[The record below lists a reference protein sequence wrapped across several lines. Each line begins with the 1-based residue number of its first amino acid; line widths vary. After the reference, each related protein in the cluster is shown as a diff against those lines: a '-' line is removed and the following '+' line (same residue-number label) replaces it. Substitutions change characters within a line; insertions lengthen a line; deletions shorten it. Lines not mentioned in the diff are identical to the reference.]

1 MRFRSSI
8 TRIARMRRRLRTPPA
23 LALLA
28 ALTGPACQRGAP
40 AGPEEPS
47 DGAASGSVL
56 ESSKALYFRLGG
68 VDGIRA
74 VVDEMVGRMAADGRI
89 EQFFVRIDFRRFKQQ
104 LVVQICELSGGPC
117 RYRGRSMTQAHRGL
131 RIRPAH
137 FEAMIEDT
145 RDALKA
151 AQVGERERHELL
163 SVLRG
168 LKPEIVENP
177 TEESR

>member
-1 MRFRSSI
+1 MRC
-8 TRIARMRRRLRTPPA
+8 RLRNASA
-23 LALLA
+23 LAAALA
-28 ALTGPACQRGAP
+28 ALAAAGGCQRGNPGGA
-40 AGPEEPS
+40 EEPG
-47 DGAASGSVL
+47 DAASGSVL

-89 EQFFVRIDFRRFKQQ
+89 ERFFVRTDFRRFKHL

-117 RYRGRSMTQAHRGL
+117 RYRGRSMSGAHRGL
-131 RIRPAH
+131 HIRPAH

-151 AQVGERERHELL
+151 TQVGERERHELL
-163 SVLRG
+163 AVLRG
-168 LKPEIVENP
+168 LKQEIVEQA
-177 TEESR
+177 R